1 MLSDISCHVLYI
13 FFRNGSNTK
22 GYFVWSFID
31 TFELL
36 DGYKSIYGLY
46 YVDRND
52 QELRRYPKLSAKWYN
67 QFLKGTRSNLVG
79 AIELKN
85 DPSFVSVVLEKE

>member
-1 MLSDISCHVLYI
+1 
-13 FFRNGSNTK
+13 
-22 GYFVWSFID
+22 VWSFID
-31 TFELL
+31 AFELL

-52 QELRRYPKLSAKWYN
+52 PELRRYPKLSAKWYS
-67 QFLKGTRSNLVG
+67 QFLKGTATRSSLVG

-85 DPSFVSVVLEKE
+85 DPSLVSVELKKE

>member
-1 MLSDISCHVLYI
+1 
-13 FFRNGSNTK
+13 
-22 GYFVWSFID
+22 
-31 TFELL
+31 
-36 DGYKSIYGLY
+36 
-46 YVDRND
+46 
-52 QELRRYPKLSAKWYN
+52 LRRYPKLSAKWYN

>member
-1 MLSDISCHVLYI
+1 MDA
-13 FFRNGSNTK
+13 
-22 GYFVWSFID
+22 
-31 TFELL
+31 FELL

-52 QELRRYPKLSAKWYN
+52 PELRRYPKLSAKWYS
-67 QFLKGTRSNLVG
+67 QFLKGTATRSSLVG

-85 DPSFVSVVLEKE
+85 DSSLVSVELKKE